1 MKPLAAEIATLILDR
16 KEDER
21 LTWNKEGT
29 VRFLISAI
37 LPDHSAVKQTLLGR
51 RKRFRAEIG
60 KLLSEAVDQV
70 NSAENT
76 SQGELQKYLSN
87 ESDLHS
93 VMIALEKADLS
104 FQLMMQVRNKIVQAY
119 QEIMKSQV

>member
-1 MKPLAAEIATLILDR
+1 MSDFKVYSDLPRMMPLPAAPKPQVAPGGQFGNLL
-16 KEDER
+16 KE
-21 LTWNKEGT
+21 
-29 VRFLISAI
+29 AI
-37 LPDHSAVKQTLLGR
+37 Q
-51 RKRFRAEIG
+51 
-60 KLLSEAVDQV
+60 QV
-70 NSAENT
+70 NDVEKG

-104 FQLMMQVRNKIVQAY
+104 FQVMMQVRNKIVQAY